1 MSIPMKGLSKRGRYN
16 HLTDSMEFKFF
27 NGQTEISESTYNLLA
42 SGNKPKPTVKPAKA
56 VTTYKVK
63 PKPIIEQQRDTALKE
78 AIKQMVSG
86 ADNAR
91 FD

>member
-1 MSIPMKGLSKRGRYN
+1 MSIPMIGLSKRGRYN

-63 PKPIIEQQRDTALKE
+63 PKPTIEQQRDTALKE

>member
-1 MSIPMKGLSKRGRYN
+1 MSIPMKGLSKRGSYN
-16 HLTDSMEFKFF
+16 HLTDSMEFKYF
-27 NGQTEISESTYNLLA
+27 NGQAEISESTYKLLA

-63 PKPIIEQQRDTALKE
+63 PKPPTIEQKRDAALKE

-86 ADNAR
+86 G
-91 FD
+91 

>member
-1 MSIPMKGLSKRGRYN
+1 MITPMKGLSKRGSYN
-16 HLTDSMEFKFF
+16 HLTDSVDYKYF
-27 NGQTEISESTYNLLA
+27 NGTAEISESTYKLLA

-63 PKPIIEQQRDTALKE
+63 PKPTIEQQRDAALKA

-86 ADNAR
+86 G
-91 FD
+91 

>member
-1 MSIPMKGLSKRGRYN
+1 MSLPMKGLSKRGSYN
-16 HLTDSMEFKFF
+16 HLTDSMEFKYF
-27 NGQTEISESTYNLLA
+27 NGQTEISESTYKLLVA

-63 PKPIIEQQRDTALKE
+63 PKPTIEQQRDAALKE

-86 ADNAR
+86 G
-91 FD
+91 

>member
-1 MSIPMKGLSKRGRYN
+1 MSIPMKGLSKRGSYN
-16 HLTDSMEFKFF
+16 HLTDSMEFKYF
-27 NGQTEISESTYNLLA
+27 NGQTEISESTYKLLG
-42 SGNKPKPTVKPAKA
+42 SGNKPTPTVKPAKA

-63 PKPIIEQQRDTALKE
+63 PEPTIEQQRDTALKE

-86 ADNAR
+86 ADNGR

>member
-1 MSIPMKGLSKRGRYN
+1 MITPMKGLSKRGSYN
-16 HLTDSMEFKFF
+16 HLTDSVDYKYFY
-27 NGQTEISESTYNLLA
+27 GTSEISESTYKLLA

-63 PKPIIEQQRDTALKE
+63 PKPTIEQQRDAALKA

-86 ADNAR
+86 G
-91 FD
+91 

>member
-1 MSIPMKGLSKRGRYN
+1 MSIPMKGLSKRGWYN
-16 HLTDSMEFKFF
+16 SLTDSVEYKYF
-27 NGQTEISESTYNLLA
+27 NGQTEISESAYKLLA

-63 PKPIIEQQRDTALKE
+63 PKPTIEQQRDAALKE

-86 ADNAR
+86 G
-91 FD
+91 

>member
-1 MSIPMKGLSKRGRYN
+1 MSIPMKGLSKRGSYN
-16 HLTDSMEFKFF
+16 HLTDSMQYKYF
-27 NGQTEISESTYNLLA
+27 NGQTEISESAYRLLT

-63 PKPIIEQQRDTALKE
+63 PKPTIEQQRDAALKE

-86 ADNAR
+86 G
-91 FD
+91 

>member
-1 MSIPMKGLSKRGRYN
+1 MSIPMKGLSKRGSYN
-16 HLTDSMEFKFF
+16 HLTDSMEFKYF
-27 NGQTEISESTYNLLA
+27 NGQTEISESTYKLLA

-63 PKPIIEQQRDTALKE
+63 PKPIEQQRDAALKE

-86 ADNAR
+86 G
-91 FD
+91 